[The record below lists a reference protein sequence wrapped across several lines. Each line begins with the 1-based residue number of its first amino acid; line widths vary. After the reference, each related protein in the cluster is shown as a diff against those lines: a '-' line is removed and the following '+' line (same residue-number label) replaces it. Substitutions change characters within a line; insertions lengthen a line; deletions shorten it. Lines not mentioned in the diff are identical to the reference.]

1 MSQTEKKPSDV
12 GGQKITTKPKPDF
25 KAPAPEEVG
34 VEIPSP
40 AEELEQSVLEIY
52 QAIEREADPKNKAY
66 GLLKKVVSKY
76 PSESQIRL
84 KASDICR
91 LEVFKPYFKFQYY
104 ILLTTTET
112 REFETLQV
120 PGQVPILHSS
130 NNY

>member
-91 LEVFKPYFKFQYY
+91 LEVFKPYFKKTDV
-104 ILLTTTET
+104 LRLW
-112 REFETLQV
+112 REIF
-120 PGQVPILHSS
+120 
-130 NNY
+130 